1 MYSAVPPWMSEKT
14 LNSYT
19 KMRRYTPCR
28 DQKQKHFI
36 KLLPEPPNTKSCK
49 VAFLPPPPPLQ
60 CWETFWGNRQCS
72 YKCGSLFIPLRK
84 LPVATLFNIEMGWR
98 GVVDTTSGRK
108 LPCVA
113 AAPFCNFPRPPPAP
127 SSNSKSTNSQ
137 SCKLEVASNLQDP
150 PRAFFSIIKGAR
162 GGAKN

>member
-1 MYSAVPPWMSEKT
+1 MADLQNYFQEIVTCTATLTFRVQIIQKVGSSTEIKVRLNVQRRPTLDEPENIKFMNKNAKIYSVPGLKT
-14 LNSYT
+14 KTFY
-19 KMRRYTPCR
+19 KRM
-28 DQKQKHFI
+28 
-36 KLLPEPPNTKSCK
+36 LPETPNTKSCK

-84 LPVATLFNIEMGWR
+84 HPVAKLFIIEMGWR

-113 AAPFCNFPRPPPAP
+113 AAPCCNFPRPPPAP
-127 SSNSKSTNSQ
+127 S
-137 SCKLEVASNLQDP
+137 
-150 PRAFFSIIKGAR
+150 
-162 GGAKN
+162 